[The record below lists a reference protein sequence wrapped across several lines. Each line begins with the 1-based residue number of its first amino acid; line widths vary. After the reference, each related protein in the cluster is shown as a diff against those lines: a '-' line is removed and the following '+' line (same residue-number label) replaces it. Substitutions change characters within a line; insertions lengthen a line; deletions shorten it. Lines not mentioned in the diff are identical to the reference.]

1 MAVLTVQRPAN
12 EVLFPRLGAR
22 THLEYTWAHAVK
34 VHTVPPCEVHRGAPA
49 PSPAV
54 RAEGPHLPAPSP
66 WVEPGGPHRPRQC
79 WGRSAP
85 AVEVLAPCVAWPATH
100 EAGEGGDALSCT
112 CHGMGERWVGVVEL
126 AAALRSGW
134 MGGCG
139 RDASRRPSY
148 AARTSFHVAA
158 AGIAP
163 IDTRPGRGYD
173 PRQLPQRQ
181 RACAR
186 ALVRRVSHQPCAASR
201 RV

>member
-85 AVEVLAPCVAWPATH
+85 AVEVLAPCVAWAPTPPDTSPTPAPTPP
-100 EAGEGGDALSCT
+100 DT
-112 CHGMGERWVGVVEL
+112 
-126 AAALRSGW
+126 
-134 MGGCG
+134 
-139 RDASRRPSY
+139 
-148 AARTSFHVAA
+148 ARHS
-158 AGIAP
+158 
-163 IDTRPGRGYD
+163 DTRVNRHCPRHDPDTAPTPLDTPTLRHTRAQARGLGRRCRSIPGGW
-173 PRQLPQRQ
+173 PTTL
-181 RACAR
+181 
-186 ALVRRVSHQPCAASR
+186 RV
-201 RV
+201 